1 MPSKLYNQ
9 AVNLLN
15 MSTLQDRLKEALA
28 DARISQSEL
37 ARRVKATRGAVSFW
51 FTGATKELTAENLV
65 AAASALGVNPVWLAT
80 GKGSKGLDSDTSAP
94 DFDNNVAPSKIGSR
108 RVPLINYVQ
117 AGELTEIGA
126 AFSGEALEF
135 LLTDM
140 QLSDHAFAL
149 EISGKSMYPD
159 FKPGDRIII
168 DQEVCPQPG
177 DFVVARNG
185 GYEATFKKYRP
196 RGIDENGNEVFELV
210 PLNEDYPT
218 LSTRTEPLIIIG
230 TMVEHRRYY
239 RRG

>member
-1 MPSKLYNQ
+1 MASTLNIQ

-15 MSTLQDRLKEALA
+15 MSTLQERLREALA
-28 DARISQSEL
+28 DSQISQSEL
-37 ARRVKATRGAVSFW
+37 ARRVGLSRGAVSFW
-51 FTGATKELTAENLV
+51 FNGVTKELTADNLL
-65 AAASALGVNPVWLAT
+65 AAAQALGVNPIWLGS
-80 GKGSKGLDSDTSAP
+80 GKGSKKPGAALLSP
-94 DFDNNVAPSKIGSR
+94 DFDSNVVPSSIGSR

-126 AFSGEALEF
+126 AFSGEALEY

-140 QLSDHAFAL
+140 DLSEHAFAL
-149 EISGKSMYPD
+149 EIAGMSMSPD
-159 FKPGDRIII
+159 FKPGDRIIV

-196 RGIDENGNEVFELV
+196 RGIDDNGNDVFELV
-210 PLNEDYPT
+210 PLNEDFPT
-218 LSTRTEPLIIIG
+218 LYSRQEPLIIIG
-230 TMVEHRRYY
+230 TMMEHRRYY

>member
-28 DARISQSEL
+28 DAGISQSEL
-37 ARRVKATRGAVSFW
+37 ARRVKTTRGAVSFW
-51 FTGATKELTAENLV
+51 FTGATRELTAENLV
-65 AAASALGVNPVWLAT
+65 LAASALSVNPVWLAT
-80 GKGSKGLDSDTSAP
+80 GKGPKTQDAASSSP
-94 DFDNNVAPSKIGSR
+94 DFDNNVAPASIGSR
-108 RVPLINYVQ
+108 RIPLINYVQ

-126 AFSGEALEF
+126 AFSGEALEY

-149 EISGKSMYPD
+149 EIAGNSMYPE
-159 FKPGDRIII
+159 FKPGDRIIV

-196 RGIDENGNEVFELV
+196 RGIDESGNEVFELV

-218 LSTRTEPLIIIG
+218 LSSRTEPLIIIG
-230 TMVEHRRYY
+230 TMMEHRRYF